1 MLAGCGALQLR
12 RSRRREVLDVGTGTG
27 VLARARARGALAV
40 VATDIPPAALASA
53 AHNATL
59 GGHVITIAIADA
71 ASATGSRGGLVL
83 ARQ

>member
-27 VLARARARGALAV
+27 VLARARGALAV